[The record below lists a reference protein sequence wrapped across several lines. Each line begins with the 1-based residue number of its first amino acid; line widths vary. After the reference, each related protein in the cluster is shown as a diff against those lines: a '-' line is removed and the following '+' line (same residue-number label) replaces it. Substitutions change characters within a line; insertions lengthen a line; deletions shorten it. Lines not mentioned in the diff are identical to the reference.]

1 MTSVER
7 VIIATRIYRP
17 EPAAASLFLGNVSDA
32 LIEAGYDVDV
42 ITVRPPRALRQ
53 QVTRA
58 VPSDTLHG
66 EERVR
71 TFPVLRDKNGYVR
84 GYFQYMSFDLP
95 LAFRLLFTRRAAV
108 VYVEPPPTTGVVVRL
123 ICWFRRIPYVYDAAD
138 IWSDAAGH
146 ATTSQIVVKT
156 LRALERFAMQ
166 GATAMSTISSGVVDR
181 VRELGITT
189 PTTVTGF
196 GADTSV
202 FHYSE
207 KPAQKVF
214 IYAGTFTELHGAQIL
229 IDAFSLFCTTHNGY
243 RLKFIGNGTGQA
255 QLRAA
260 AERLGV
266 TELVEISEPV
276 PADELRPMLNSA
288 VASLATLSPT
298 GGYEYAFTSKVFS
311 ALASGCPV
319 IFAGPGPTADFIRE
333 ASKHL
338 PVGAATQYDAN
349 EIATAMRYIAD
360 NSLPQPTRREIAQW
374 VQAEHSMIATG
385 RKVREVILRAAG
397 SRKAKA

>member
-32 LIEAGYDVDV
+32 LVEAGHDVDV
-42 ITVRPPRALRQ
+42 ITVTPPRPLRGLAARP
-53 QVTRA
+53 TPRRIL
-58 VPSDTLHG
+58 SG

-71 TFPVLRDKNGYVR
+71 TFPVLRDKNDYVR
-84 GYFQYMSFDLP
+84 GYLQYMSFDLP
-95 LAFRLLFTRRAAV
+95 LVFRLLFTRRAAV
-108 VYVEPPPTTGVVVRL
+108 VFVEPPPTTGVVVRAV
-123 ICWFRRIPYVYDAAD
+123 CWLRRIPYVYDAAD

-146 ATTSQIVVKT
+146 ATSSQFVVKT
-156 LRALERFAMQ
+156 LRALERYAMQ
-166 GATAMSTISSGVVDR
+166 GATAISTISSGVVER

-207 KPAQKVF
+207 QPAKKVF

-229 IDAFSLFCTTHNGY
+229 VDAFALFCTTHTGY
-243 RLKFIGNGTGQA
+243 RLKFIGNGTDQTG
-255 QLRAA
+255 LRAA

-266 TELVEISEPV
+266 SELVEISEPV
-276 PADELRPMLNSA
+276 PAEKLRPMLSSA
-288 VASLATLSPT
+288 AASLATLSPT
-298 GGYEYAFTSKVFS
+298 GGYEYAFTSKIFS

-319 IFAGPGPTADFIRE
+319 IFAGPGPTADFILE
-333 ASKHL
+333 APKHL
-338 PVGAATQYDAN
+338 AIGAATKYDAT
-349 EIATAMRYIAD
+349 EIAAAMRHLAD
-360 NSLPQPTRREIAQW
+360 NSVTQDMRQKIAQW
-374 VQAEHSMIATG
+374 IQDEHSMIATG
-385 RKVREVILRAAG
+385 RKVREVILRAAR